1 VAVLSGVGGW
11 VGAIVANG
19 LDARDP
25 TAALGFVNATKDL
38 PKYTNKGGMLYVF
51 ALP

>member
-1 VAVLSGVGGW
+1 VVSG
-11 VGAIVANG
+11 G
-19 LDARDP
+19 LDVRDP
-25 TAALGFVNATKDL
+25 TGALGFVNATAEL

>member
-1 VAVLSGVGGW
+1 
-11 VGAIVANG
+11 

-25 TAALGFVNATKDL
+25 TAALGFVGPTAELQTKV
-38 PKYTNKGGMLYVF
+38 TKGGMYYVF